1 MYGST
6 FRQIREKC
14 GVSLDKAAKG
24 IVSPSTLS
32 RWERGKGEIYFDNV
46 LKLLKKL
53 EINLNEFFGANYH
66 SFNEEV
72 AQRINAAYAD
82 ADSVKLK
89 KMTIIQ
95 LKKYEKTQQLNTLFL
110 AASASNFYFEL
121 TRECIFPINYQ
132 IKLRNIL
139 SDIENWDNFSINL
152 FNHSI
157 NFLPVGQTFNIAKR
171 IINRIEEIQGCNSD
185 NFYTA
190 ISAILNALVKLIVR
204 DAKCAEKLV
213 DRIQGI
219 TVPATFLYLNVKRA
233 FLIELLN
240 YRMYRN
246 YSIKRM
252 NQIVLFLRK
261 MNADNLAASL
271 CRSFKQVKEL
281 DN

>member
-89 KMTIIQ
+89 KITIIQ

-171 IINRIEEIQGCNSD
+171 
-185 NFYTA
+185 
-190 ISAILNALVKLIVR
+190 
-204 DAKCAEKLV
+204 
-213 DRIQGI
+213 
-219 TVPATFLYLNVKRA
+219 
-233 FLIELLN
+233 
-240 YRMYRN
+240 
-246 YSIKRM
+246 M

-271 CRSFKQVKEL
+271 CRLFKQVKEL